1 MTMNNSICCPLLY
14 DPPPRTIALGVEE
27 VAIVLCM
34 QNGKE
39 EKFNFILSKVTQ
51 IDFPFS
57 VPTFL
62 LRLPFLF
69 GAVQIGTASET
80 LSEWADEEAGLEAV
94 QKVVDS
100 LDDIYALQD
109 PLVEADVLRDIL
121 RDDRLHM
128 LLQVSSSAG
137 RRTMKWFII
146 KMELRPLL

>member
-1 MTMNNSICCPLLY
+1 MNNSICCPLLY
-14 DPPPRTIALGVEE
+14 DPPPPRTIALGVEE

-62 LRLPFLF
+62 LRLLPFLF

-137 RRTMKWFII
+137 ERTMKWFII